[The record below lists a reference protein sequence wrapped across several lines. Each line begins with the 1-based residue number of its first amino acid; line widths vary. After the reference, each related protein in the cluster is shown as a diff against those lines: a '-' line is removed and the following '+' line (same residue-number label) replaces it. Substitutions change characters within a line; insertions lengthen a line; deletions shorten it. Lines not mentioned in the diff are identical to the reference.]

1 MQFNFLN
8 FKTLLLLVSFS
19 LFITGCATQ
28 SELRIDTET
37 KNTPNDDNF
46 TLEGKFKVSYDDSKE
61 SGYFI
66 IKKSYDLIQLKVG
79 KNYLL
84 PESEFFFYVNELI
97 NIKDL
102 FKKLTDR
109 ELKSYP
115 EIKIPVSLFI
125 QILTRSV
132 ISEPL
137 GWKIQYQNNSLV
149 KNNLKAPRNIKISKD
164 GLYLKI
170 INKRLY

>member
-8 FKTLLLLVSFS
+8 FKTLLLLVSSS
-19 LFITGCATQ
+19 LFIIGCATN

-46 TLEGKFKVSYDDSKE
+46 ILEGKFKVSYGDSKE
-61 SGYFI
+61 TGYFI

-84 PESEFFFYVNELI
+84 PESEFFFYENELI
-97 NIKDL
+97 SIKDL
-102 FKKLTDR
+102 VEELTDR
-109 ELKSYP
+109 KLNNYP
-115 EIKIPVSLFI
+115 GVKMPISLFV
-125 QILTRSV
+125 QILTRSD
-132 ISEPL
+132 ILEPL
-137 GWKIQYQNNSLV
+137 GWKIQYKDDSLI
-149 KNNLKAPRNIKISKD
+149 KNDLKAHKNIKISKD
-164 GLYLKI
+164 GLYLEI